1 MGEGDAHGGHVVPSA
16 YAQRGDLVGCTA
28 TLPHSERS
36 HASSS
41 QPKRT
46 RHLVI
51 PSEAN
56 PATSSS
62 RPKRKRSGGILLFAW
77 IAAEK
82 LRDGDASV
90 E

>member
-51 PSEAN
+51 PSEAK
-56 PATSSS
+56 A
-62 RPKRKRSGGILLFAW
+62 KRRDLALRLDRRGK
-77 IAAEK
+77 IA
-82 LRDGDASV
+82 GW
-90 E
+90 